1 MDPDKL
7 AKVLAMAESDHQGE
21 ALSALRAARIM
32 LSRAGMSFRDL
43 ARGAAGPAPAAATAA
58 SAATSSAP
66 PDRPP
71 PPDQLVQGLR
81 RQVRDLELEIAGLK
95 RQLEKSSGDTER
107 HREEADRWRTLA
119 RETAEKLWDLGKALE
134 RKHSRHTS
142 ADKRR
147 AILDQLQDPGSAL
160 LADHEIARRVGTS
173 PKLVAHW
180 RRRLAIVGR
189 KIRLLPVVPRGRGL
203 WGSGPGRHGQ
213 VAKPGGALH
222 GPRRRWM
229 GYPVAVTISDRAGSD
244 RSGLDRVGD
253 RHGTR
258 R

>member
-7 AKVLAMAESDHQGE
+7 AKVLAMAESEHQGE
-21 ALSALRAARIM
+21 AQSALRAARIM
-32 LSRAGMSFRDL
+32 LSRAGLSFRDL
-43 ARGAAGPAPAAATAA
+43 ARGARPLSATPEPPPAA
-58 SAATSSAP
+58 SAPP

-81 RQVRDLELEIAGLK
+81 RQVRDLELEVAGLK
-95 RQLEKSSGDTER
+95 RQLEKSNGDMER
-107 HREEADRWRTLA
+107 QREEADRWRGLA

-142 ADKRR
+142 LDKRR
-147 AILDQLQDPGSAL
+147 AILDLLQDPGSAL

-203 WGSGPGRHGQ
+203 WGGGRPAGT
-213 VAKPGGALH
+213 ARGGAALE
-222 GPRRRWM
+222 GKRQRWM
-229 GYPVAVTISDRAGSD
+229 GYPIAVTISDR
-244 RSGLDRVGD
+244 SGPPGKRP
-253 RHGTR
+253 
-258 R
+258 